1 MSQTWQ
7 FKGWVDQP
15 KCISIRA
22 KDFLADYPGVYQGDH
37 LVLNLLIKFD
47 TLQVSDSLLILVV
60 SESGLVIHIR
70 LTVARDRG
78 EAGGPTR

>member
-7 FKGWVDQP
+7 FKGWVNQP

-37 LVLNLLIKFD
+37 LVLNLLVKFD
-47 TLQVSDSLLILVV
+47 TLQVSDSFLILVV
-60 SESGLVIHIR
+60 SEPGLIIHIR
-70 LTVARDRG
+70 LAVTRDRG
-78 EAGGPTR
+78 EARGSTR